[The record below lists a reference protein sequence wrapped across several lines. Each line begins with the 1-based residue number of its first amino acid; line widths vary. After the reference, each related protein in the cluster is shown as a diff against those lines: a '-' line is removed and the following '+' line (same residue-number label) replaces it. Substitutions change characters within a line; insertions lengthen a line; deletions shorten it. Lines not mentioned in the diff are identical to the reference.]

1 MSTPVAAAKPEAASG
16 AGAQASASAGAQA
29 GAASAK
35 VPRILDKCQN
45 IADLREAARR
55 RLPRGVFEF
64 FDRGSED
71 EASLRGNREAFARIK
86 LRNKV
91 LVDVSRRSM
100 ATTLFGKPM
109 SMPLAIAP
117 TGVAGVCW
125 YEGEAELARAAAK
138 AGVPFTLATPSVTSI
153 ETIGAVEGG
162 RKWFQLYMW
171 RERELSYALVQR
183 AKDAGFEALILT
195 VDTPAPP
202 IREYNRRNGF
212 SMPFQ
217 PNPRA
222 LLDMALH
229 PRWLATV
236 MARYLAKNGMPTLA
250 HYPQGA
256 PSRMA
261 PGTAPPKGAVPN
273 LRGDNLT
280 WDDVKRLREVWKGPL
295 MIKGVHLPEDAAR
308 AVAEGL
314 DAVIVSNHGGRNLD
328 SAVAPIDVL
337 PEIAAEVAGRIPV
350 LLDSGV
356 RRGGDVVK
364 ALALGASA
372 VLSGRPTLYGLS
384 VAGEAGAL
392 HALSLLRRE
401 IDATMAFTGCAS
413 VADIGPRAVW
423 TGPPQ
428 RA

>member
-1 MSTPVAAAKPEAASG
+1 MATPVASAKAD
-16 AGAQASASAGAQA
+16 AGARAVSAPGTGAR
-29 GAASAK
+29 
-35 VPRILDKCQN
+35 VPRVLEQCHN

-71 EASLRGNREAFARIK
+71 ESSLRNNREAFGRIK

-100 ATTLFGKPM
+100 ATTLFGQPM
-109 SMPLAIAP
+109 AMPLAVAP

-125 YEGEAELARAAAK
+125 YEGEVHLARAAAA

-153 ETIGAVEGG
+153 ETIAAVEGG

-171 RERELSYALVQR
+171 RERELSHALVKR
-183 AKDAGFEALILT
+183 ARDAGFEALILT

-217 PNPRA
+217 PNARA
-222 LLDMALH
+222 LWDMALH
-229 PRWLATV
+229 PRWLMTV
-236 MARYLAKNGMPTLA
+236 MARYLAASGMPRLV
-250 HYPQGA
+250 HYPEGA
-256 PSRMA
+256 VSRMA
-261 PGTAPPKGAVPN
+261 PGGAPKNVVPN
-273 LRGDNLT
+273 LRGDDLT
-280 WDDVKRLREVWKGPL
+280 WEDVKRLRDLWPGPL
-295 MIKGVHLPEDAAR
+295 MIKGVHLPEDAAC

-314 DAVIVSNHGGRNLD
+314 DAVVVSNHGGRNLD
-328 SAVAPIDVL
+328 GAVAPIEVL
-337 PEIAAEVAGRIPV
+337 PEIVAEVGGRMPV

-364 ALALGASA
+364 ALALGATA
-372 VLSGRPTLYGLS
+372 VLSGRPALYGLS

-401 IDATMAFTGCAS
+401 IDAAMAFTGCAR

-423 TGPPQ
+423 TRPG
-428 RA
+428 

>member
-1 MSTPVAAAKPEAASG
+1 MTTPVATAKPEASAAKPASVT
-16 AGAQASASAGAQA
+16 
-29 GAASAK
+29 AK
-35 VPRILDKCQN
+35 SEKTPAILDRCQN
-45 IADLREAARR
+45 VADLREAARR
-55 RLPRGVFEF
+55 RLPRGIFEF

-71 EASLRGNREAFARIK
+71 EASLKGNRSAFARIK

-91 LVDVSRRSM
+91 LVDVSHRTM

-117 TGVAGVCW
+117 TGVAGICW
-125 YEGEAELARAAAK
+125 FEGEAELARAAAK

-153 ETIGAVEGG
+153 ETIAAVEGA

-171 RERELSYALVQR
+171 RERDLSYALVKR
-183 AKDAGFEALILT
+183 AQDAGFEALILT

-222 LLDMALH
+222 LFDMALH
-229 PRWLATV
+229 PRWLMNV
-236 MARYLAKNGMPTLA
+236 MARYLMRNGMPTLA

-256 PSRMA
+256 VSRMA
-261 PGTAPPKGAVPN
+261 PGAAASGAPKSAVPN

-280 WDDVKRLREVWKGPL
+280 WEDVKRLRDVWKGPL
-295 MIKGVHLPEDAAR
+295 MIKGVHLPEDAAL
-308 AVAEGL
+308 AVEAGL

-328 SAVAPIDVL
+328 SAVAPIEVL
-337 PEIAAEVAGRIPV
+337 PEIVAQVAGRIPV

-384 VAGEAGAL
+384 VAGEAGAS

-401 IDATMAFTGCAS
+401 IDATMAFTGCVS

-423 TGPPQ
+423 LGPTAGE
-428 RA
+428 RN

>member
-1 MSTPVAAAKPEAASG
+1 MSMPVASTKPVAGVGATVAVTPAKP
-16 AGAQASASAGAQA
+16 
-29 GAASAK
+29 
-35 VPRILDKCQN
+35 PRVLDRCFN

-64 FDRGSED
+64 MDRGAED
-71 EASLRGNREAFARIK
+71 EVSLRGNREAFERIK

-91 LVDVSRRSM
+91 LVDVSRRST
-100 ATTLFGKPM
+100 ATTLFGKPL
-109 SMPLAIAP
+109 SMPLVVAP

-125 YEGEAELARAAAK
+125 YQGEAELACAAAK

-153 ETIGAVEGG
+153 ETIAAVEGG

-171 RERELSYALVQR
+171 KERDLSYGLVKR
-183 AKDAGFEALILT
+183 AQDAGFEALILT
-195 VDTPAPP
+195 VDTPTSP

-222 LLDMALH
+222 IFDMALH
-229 PRWLATV
+229 PRWLLTV
-236 MARYLAKNGMPTLA
+236 MARYLANNGMPKLA
-250 HYPQGA
+250 HYPDGA
-256 PSRMA
+256 VSRMA
-261 PGTAPPKGAVPN
+261 PGGAPAAPSGSLPN
-273 LRGDNLT
+273 LRGDELN
-280 WDDVKRLREVWKGPL
+280 WEDVKRLRDTWKGPL

-308 AVAEGL
+308 AVEAGF
-314 DAVIVSNHGGRNLD
+314 DAVIVSNHGGRTMD

-337 PEIAAEVAGRIPV
+337 PEIVAQIAGRVPV
-350 LLDSGV
+350 LVDSGV

-384 VAGEAGAL
+384 VAGEAGAS

-401 IDATMAFTGCAS
+401 FDATMAFTGCNS
-413 VADIGPRAVW
+413 VGEIGPRAVW
-423 TGPPQ
+423 TRKP
-428 RA
+428 

>member
-1 MSTPVAAAKPEAASG
+1 MSTPVASVDANTGASPASPASQAAGTRPL
-16 AGAQASASAGAQA
+16 
-29 GAASAK
+29 
-35 VPRILDKCQN
+35 PRALERCQN

-71 EASLRGNREAFARIK
+71 EASLRNNREAFARIK

-100 ATTLFGKPM
+100 AMNLFGKPM

-153 ETIGAVEGG
+153 ETIAAVEGG

-183 AKDAGFEALILT
+183 AFDAGFEALILT

-217 PNPRA
+217 PNARA
-222 LLDMALH
+222 LIDMALH
-229 PRWLATV
+229 PRWLMTV
-236 MARYLAKNGMPTLA
+236 MARYLAKEGMPKLV
-250 HYPQGA
+250 HYPTGA
-256 PSRMA
+256 VSRMA
-261 PGTAPPKGAVPN
+261 PGAAPKSAVPN

-280 WDDVKRLREVWKGPL
+280 WDDVKRLRDIWRGPL

-308 AVAEGL
+308 AVEEGV

-328 SAVAPIDVL
+328 SAVAPIEVL
-337 PEIAAEVAGRIPV
+337 PEIAAEVGGRIPV

-413 VADIGPRAVW
+413 VSDIGPRAVW
-423 TGPPQ
+423 TGP
-428 RA
+428 R

>member
-1 MSTPVAAAKPEAASG
+1 MSTPVATAKPDAAG
-16 AGAQASASAGAQA
+16 GASA
-29 GAASAK
+29 AAAAAPART
-35 VPRILDKCQN
+35 PRILDRCHN

-64 FDRGSED
+64 FDRGAED
-71 EASLRGNREAFARIK
+71 ELSLKGNREAFARIK

-153 ETIGAVEGG
+153 ETIAAVEGG

-171 RERELSYALVQR
+171 HERELSYGLVRR
-183 AKDAGFEALILT
+183 AQDAGFEALILT
-195 VDTPAPP
+195 VDTPASPL
-202 IREYNRRNGF
+202 REYNRRNGF

-236 MARYLAKNGMPTLA
+236 MGRYLMKNGMPKLA
-250 HYPQGA
+250 HYPAGA
-256 PSRMA
+256 VSRMA
-261 PGTAPPKGAVPN
+261 PGKAPASPAKSLKGGSLPN
-273 LRGDNLT
+273 LRGDNLN

-295 MIKGVHLPEDAAR
+295 MIKGVHLAEDAVLA
-308 AVAEGL
+308 AQAGL
-314 DAVIVSNHGGRNLD
+314 DGVVISNHGGRTLD
-328 SAVAPIDVL
+328 SAVAPIEVL
-337 PEIAAEVAGRIPV
+337 PEIVAEVGGRIPV

-384 VAGEAGAL
+384 VAGEAGAS
-392 HALSLLRRE
+392 HALALLRRE
-401 IDATMAFTGCAS
+401 IDVTMAFTGCVS
-413 VADIGPRAVW
+413 VSDIGPRAVW
-423 TGPPQ
+423 MGPPHQ
-428 RA
+428 

>member
-1 MSTPVAAAKPEAASG
+1 MSTPVASVAANTGASPASQAAG
-16 AGAQASASAGAQA
+16 TRPL
-29 GAASAK
+29 
-35 VPRILDKCQN
+35 PRALERCQN

-71 EASLRGNREAFARIK
+71 EASLRNNREAFARIK

-100 ATTLFGKPM
+100 AMNLFGKPM

-153 ETIGAVEGG
+153 ETIAAVEGG

-183 AKDAGFEALILT
+183 AFDAGFEALILT

-217 PNPRA
+217 PNARA
-222 LLDMALH
+222 LIDMALH
-229 PRWLATV
+229 PRWLMTV
-236 MARYLAKNGMPTLA
+236 MARYLAKEGMPKLV
-250 HYPQGA
+250 HYPTGA
-256 PSRMA
+256 VSRMA
-261 PGTAPPKGAVPN
+261 PGAAPKSAVPN

-280 WDDVKRLREVWKGPL
+280 WDDVKRLRDIWRGPL

-308 AVAEGL
+308 AVEEGL

-328 SAVAPIDVL
+328 SAVAPIEVL
-337 PEIAAEVAGRIPV
+337 PEIAAEVGGRIPV

-372 VLSGRPTLYGLS
+372 ILSGRPTLYGLS

-413 VADIGPRAVW
+413 VSDIGPRAVW
-423 TGPPQ
+423 TGP
-428 RA
+428 R